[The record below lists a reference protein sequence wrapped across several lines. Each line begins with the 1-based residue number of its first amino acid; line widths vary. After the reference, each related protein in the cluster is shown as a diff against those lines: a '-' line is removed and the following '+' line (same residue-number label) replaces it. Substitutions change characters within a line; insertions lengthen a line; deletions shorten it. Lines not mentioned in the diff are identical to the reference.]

1 MLIRKKSKE
10 LGKYDLCRVVN
21 ARYFPNS
28 TDPDR
33 DYIRLIVRAA
43 PRSES

>member
-21 ARYFPNS
+21 ARYFPDS

-33 DYIRLIVRAA
+33 DYIRLIVLA
-43 PRSES
+43 PPCVHP

>member
-21 ARYFPNS
+21 ARYFPDS

-33 DYIRLIVRAA
+33 DYIRLIVLEAQRTH
-43 PRSES
+43 P